1 MHAPRLSHQFDGEH
15 DDPDVHSPIDVQGCK
30 TSAPHRRQVLALT
43 VAGAAAALAAPLAR
57 AQSTAMPGRT
67 IRLIVPFPPGGLI
80 DQMARLIAPRLAQ
93 ELGQTIV
100 IDNKPGAGGNLGAAE
115 AARANPDGST
125 LLMASPP
132 LTISPALYPKLP
144 YRPEQ
149 IVPIGIVGR
158 VPNVLIVSNKSP
170 IRSVGEL
177 LNAARQAPGKLNY
190 ASNGN
195 GTSLHLSAELLKANS
210 GTFVVHIPYRGA
222 AAAVTGLIG
231 GEVDF
236 MFENLPS
243 VLGQIQGGA
252 VRALAVTT
260 ATRSKALPQVPTLIE
275 SGLEGF
281 EVSAWYGL
289 AAPAG
294 VPAALL
300 ERFGQALAKVAA
312 QADLVREM
320 ETRGAEV
327 GWLDAPAAAKFMVA
341 DAARWKRVTERAKIS
356 LE

>member
-1 MHAPRLSHQFDGEH
+1 MHEPVAQPPQ
-15 DDPDVHSPIDVQGCK
+15 PN
-30 TSAPHRRQVLALT
+30 TAARRADRRSTL
-43 VAGAAAALAAPLAR
+43 AALAAIGGLGTASTR
-57 AQSTAMPGRT
+57 LGAQAPSAAGRP

-80 DQMARLIAPRLAQ
+80 DQMARLVAPRLAQ
-93 ELGQTIV
+93 ELGQPIV
-100 IDNKPGAGGNLGAAE
+100 VDNKPGAGGNLGAAE
-115 AARANPDGST
+115 AARAPADGST

-149 IVPIGIVGR
+149 IVPIGIIGR
-158 VPNVLIVSNKSP
+158 VPNVLLVSSKSP
-170 IRSVGEL
+170 IRTVGEL
-177 LNAARQAPGKLNY
+177 LQTARAAPGKLNY

-195 GTSLHLSAELLKANS
+195 GTSLHLSAELLKAAS

-260 ATRSKALPQVPTLIE
+260 TVRSKALPQVPTLVE

-281 EVSAWYGL
+281 DVSAWYGV

-294 VPAALL
+294 LPAPVL
-300 ERFGQALAKVAA
+300 ERLSQALARVAT
-312 QADLVREM
+312 QPDLVRDM
-320 ETRGAEV
+320 ESRGADV
-327 GWLDAPAAAKFMVA
+327 SWLDGPAAARFMA
-341 DAARWKRVTERAKIS
+341 IDAARWKRVTERARIS
-356 LE
+356 ME